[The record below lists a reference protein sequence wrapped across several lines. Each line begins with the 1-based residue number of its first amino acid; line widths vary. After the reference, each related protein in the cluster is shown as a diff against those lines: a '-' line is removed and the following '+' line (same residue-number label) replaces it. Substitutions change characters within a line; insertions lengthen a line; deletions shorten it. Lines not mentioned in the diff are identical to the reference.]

1 MLVQRVKM
9 KCITKLILL
18 LVLIFIYCIVSDG
31 YAQPSSSSYHKLAI
45 DKDQKG
51 KFRAAIKLYQKALDI
66 EPNNVEILEKIVY
79 AKSNTGKYSSAIDN
93 LNTLIQLKPKSSKFH
108 FIRVFF
114 QFNLKNYNAAVLD
127 YTKAIGYQE
136 DKITDFNIFNERG
149 LCKMRLKDYVGAI
162 QDFNQ
167 SLSIY
172 NDSGIMKHKKE
183 AKIKLKENPTPPKY
197 RAVQT
202 NVHHIMLKKPVLTSN

>member
-1 MLVQRVKM
+1 M
-9 KCITKLILL
+9 KNIKKIILL
-18 LVLIFIYCIVSDG
+18 LILIFIYCIVSDG
-31 YAQPSSSSYHKLAI
+31 YAQPSSSTYHKQA
-45 DKDQKG
+45 DEKDQKG
-51 KFRAAIKLYQKALDI
+51 KFRAAIKLYQKALDLD
-66 EPNNVEILEKIVY
+66 PYNAEILEKIVY
-79 AKSNTGKYSSAIDN
+79 AKSNTGKYGSAIDN

-108 FIRVFF
+108 FIRGFF
-114 QFNLKNYNAAVLD
+114 QSNLKNYNAAVLD

-183 AKIKLKENPTPPKY
+183 AEIKLKENPAPPKY
-197 RAVQT
+197 IAVQT
-202 NVHHIMLKKPVLTSN
+202 NVNHIMLKKPVLTSN